1 MTELDAALTRHAELF
16 NAGVRDGDFTALV
29 DTFAPTAVMR
39 FVGVPAGPFVGR
51 ESIARAYAE
60 SPPDDTMSIVEAHEA
75 GPCTMQASFSWSRGG
90 GGSMTVSW
98 HDGQVIDL
106 TVAFS

>member
-1 MTELDAALTRHAELF
+1 MTELDAALARHVELF
-16 NAGVRDGDFTALV
+16 NAGVRDGDFTSLV

-51 ESIARAYAE
+51 EAITRAYVE
-60 SPPDDTMSIVEAHEA
+60 SPPDDTISIVDAHEA
-75 GPCTMQASFSWSRGG
+75 GPCTMQASFAWSRGG
-90 GGSMTVSW
+90 GGSMILSW
-98 HDGQVIDL
+98 NEDQVIDL

>member
-1 MTELDAALTRHAELF
+1 MTELDAALARHAELF
-16 NAGVRDGDFTALV
+16 NAGVRDEDFTALV

-106 TVAFS
+106 TVAFG